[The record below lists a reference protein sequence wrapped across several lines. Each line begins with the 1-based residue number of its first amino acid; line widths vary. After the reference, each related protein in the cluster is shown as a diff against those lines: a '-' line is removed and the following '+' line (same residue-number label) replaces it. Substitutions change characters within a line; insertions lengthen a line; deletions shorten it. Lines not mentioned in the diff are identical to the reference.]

1 MKFVNPG
8 YFLGKKTNFIQIPT
22 EILDADGLSAK
33 AFLVYSHLVRLY
45 NKTARYAWPSYTYLS
60 AKTGYH
66 RQALTQAI
74 EELESLHLIHRE
86 RTKKKDGSPGSTHY
100 YFPDREYWIEGI
112 LKLTTPNLVAE
123 ETQDEETVVAEP
135 APVPFAPDAD
145 AISRNLA
152 AKNKAKAI
160 EAGAMPKP
168 RKAVKED
175 EYWMKLWNA
184 CPESLRNSPE
194 SGDKMNFIYQPI
206 EEKERIIASMLLYA
220 RLHDSAPPDRQ
231 TYFCALRRWMHDKIY
246 DQSMKV
252 WEKRGGQAL
261 TAGNGTWNA
270 GVGKENKSIVLE

>member
-33 AFLVYSHLVRLY
+33 AFLVYSHLVRLF
-45 NKTARYAWPSYTYLS
+45 NQKLGFAWPSYAHLS

-66 RQALTQAI
+66 RQALSQAI

-100 YFPDREYWIEGI
+100 YFPAREHWVDNIRKI
-112 LKLTTPNLVAE
+112 TTPNLIVEDTPIE
-123 ETQDEETVVAEP
+123 EEEVIEQE
-135 APVPFAPDAD
+135 PVPFAPDVN
-145 AISRNLA
+145 AIRRNLA
-152 AKNKAKAI
+152 ARNKAKAV
-160 EAGAMPKP
+160 EAGAIPKP

-175 EYWMKLWNA
+175 EYWMKLWMA

-194 SGDKMNFIYQPI
+194 SGDKRDFIYLPV
-206 EEKERIIASMLLYA
+206 EEKERIIASMVLYA
-220 RLHDSAPPDRQ
+220 RLHDSAPLDRQ

-246 DQSMKV
+246 DQSMKM
-252 WEKRGGQAL
+252 WEKRGGLAL
-261 TAGNGTWNA
+261 TAGNGSWNA
-270 GVGKENKSIVLE
+270 GIGKENKSIELE